1 MCTVEPAVRTPCQ
14 GIRNAVGVFHAKS
27 RKQYLRIAVRHI
39 ISISIGVV
47 GAPGSGKSQLGQMFW
62 EISKDYFEEHGYP
75 PSIRDVQHALG
86 LMATSAAKAR
96 ISDAATAGMIHVTPG
111 IARGIALVD

>member
-1 MCTVEPAVRTPCQ
+1 MPRR
-14 GIRNAVGVFHAKS
+14 RNANRNAETVAAI
-27 RKQYLRIAVRHI
+27 R
-39 ISISIGVV
+39 
-47 GAPGSGKSQLGQMFW
+47 
-62 EISKDYFEEHGYP
+62 DYFEEHGYP
-75 PSIRDVQHALG
+75 PSVRDVQHALG